1 MDDVVDEI
9 KNVDK
14 EPSSRIEKYQKMF
27 EEYYNEAKELE
38 KKGDRRQAGEKI
50 WELLQL

>member
-1 MDDVVDEI
+1 VVDEI

-27 EEYYNEAKELE
+27 EEYYNEAKDLE
-38 KKGDRRQAGEKI
+38 KKGDRKQAGEKI
-50 WELLQL
+50 WGSLQL